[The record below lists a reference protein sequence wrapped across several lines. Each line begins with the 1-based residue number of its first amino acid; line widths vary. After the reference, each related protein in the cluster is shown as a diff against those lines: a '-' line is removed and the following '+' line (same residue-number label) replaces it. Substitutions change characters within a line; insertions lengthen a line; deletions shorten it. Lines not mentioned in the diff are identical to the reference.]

1 MGKSCGHY
9 DVLGVRRNVQP
20 EAVRKAYRRL
30 VLRTHPDKGGNPD
43 DFLRVLNAFARDA
56 SCAGGRLA
64 RVFLLRGCSK
74 MPGGRTTRPPCL
86 CFCVCLCVCVCVR
99 ACVCVCLSVLLVCLC
114 FSVSDIV
121 VLRQMFL
128 VRFLQL
134 LFPVVSFRFWF
145 TLGSK
150 VTPSSSVKRRF

>member
-1 MGKSCGHY
+1 MSNPKPFVKHIGDWFSELIQIKGATPTTSY
-9 DVLGVRRNVQP
+9 
-20 EAVRKAYRRL
+20 ESSTRL
-30 VLRTHPDKGGNPD
+30 RGML
-43 DFLRVLNAFARDA
+43 
-56 SCAGGRLA
+56 LA
-64 RVFLLRGCSK
+64 RVVVLRGCSSCA
-74 MPGGRTTRPPCL
+74 GARRCL
-86 CFCVCLCVCVCVR
+86 GAVQPDHHVFAFVCVCVCVCVR

>member
-1 MGKSCGHY
+1 MRGWS
-9 DVLGVRRNVQP
+9 
-20 EAVRKAYRRL
+20 
-30 VLRTHPDKGGNPD
+30 
-43 DFLRVLNAFARDA
+43 
-56 SCAGGRLA
+56 SCAGVPLA
-64 RVFLLRGCSK
+64 RVLEDAWGPYNQTTMSLL
-74 MPGGRTTRPPCL
+74 L
-86 CFCVCLCVCVCVR
+86 CVSVCVCVCVCVR